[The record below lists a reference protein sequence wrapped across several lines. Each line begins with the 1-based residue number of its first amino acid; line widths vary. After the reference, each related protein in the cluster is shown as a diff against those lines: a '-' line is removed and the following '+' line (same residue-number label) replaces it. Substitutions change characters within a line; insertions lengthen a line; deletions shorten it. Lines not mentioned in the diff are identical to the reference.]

1 MPIFS
6 GIPLGCKGRAGCRV
20 LVRKLHGQRTHG
32 DTSTDRKNSM
42 KVGWSWGLDGTDS
55 GQDMVV
61 GFVNKAMNVMQLWAF
76 VNTVMDIMGL
86 WGLQIQYS
94 IGYGDRPLW

>member
-1 MPIFS
+1 
-6 GIPLGCKGRAGCRV
+6 
-20 LVRKLHGQRTHG
+20 
-32 DTSTDRKNSM
+32 
-42 KVGWSWGLDGTDS
+42 
-55 GQDMVV
+55 MVV

-94 IGYGDRPLW
+94 IGYGDRPL